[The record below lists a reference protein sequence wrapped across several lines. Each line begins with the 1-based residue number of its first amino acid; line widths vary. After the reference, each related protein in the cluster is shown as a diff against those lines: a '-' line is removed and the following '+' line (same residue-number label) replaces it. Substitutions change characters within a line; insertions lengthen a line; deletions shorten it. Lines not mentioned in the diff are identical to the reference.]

1 MQSPVDSPT
10 PQQAARR
17 KLVRGAFA
25 APAIMT
31 VCTGSAFAAAS
42 NLQCISNQVNNNPT
56 TVPVAGALDT
66 WLRVRLRQKGSS
78 TISYYVSGADL
89 QIFKMTNNTVYL
101 SSSQWQLF
109 NLGTNTTSGGAIA
122 DPSGTSLSNSY
133 AAVRFSAAGNV
144 VGVGTGAAGSSALP
158 GTCWNSIAP
167 GL

>member
-1 MQSPVDSPT
+1 MQSPVHSPT

-17 KLVRGAFA
+17 KLVRGVFA

-42 NLQCISNQVNNNPT
+42 NLQCITNQVNNNPT
-56 TVPVAGALDT
+56 TVPVAAGLDT
-66 WLRVRLRQKGSS
+66 WLRVRLRQKGSAPVV
-78 TISYYVSGADL
+78 YYVSGADI
-89 QIFKMTNNTVYL
+89 QIYKRTTNTVYL
-101 SSSQWQLF
+101 SSTQWQLF

-122 DPSGTSLSNSY
+122 DPVGTSLSNSY
-133 AAVRFSAAGNV
+133 AAVRFDAAGNV
-144 VGVGTGAAGSSALP
+144 VGVGTGSTGTSALP